1 MIDLMNVFRTNR
13 LFTYNT
19 KYLLV
24 PFMFLLM
31 ILSLVGLLPPAD
43 LMMGEGEEEDMVE

>member
-1 MIDLMNVFRTNR
+1 MFSKQNAYLTD
-13 LFTYNT
+13 NT